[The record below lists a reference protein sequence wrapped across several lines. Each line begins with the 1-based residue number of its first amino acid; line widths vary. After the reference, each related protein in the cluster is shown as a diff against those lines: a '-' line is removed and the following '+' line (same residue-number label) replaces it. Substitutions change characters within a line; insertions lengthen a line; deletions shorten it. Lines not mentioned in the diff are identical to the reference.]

1 MKTDLYTKGILTII
15 AVCLILIVLKD
26 IDIFPKAYASQP
38 NTPNYGIVP
47 LNEDGTI
54 DVNVKAFDPENVL
67 KVEML
72 DEVNVN
78 IEEVGGR
85 DVHGGTLKVE
95 IQDKK

>member
-1 MKTDLYTKGILTII
+1 MKTDLYTKSILTII
-15 AVCLILIVLKD
+15 AVCLVLIVLKD

-54 DVNVKAFDPENVL
+54 DVNVKNFDSENVL

-72 DEVNVN
+72 DEINVN
-78 IEEVGGR
+78 IEEVGGKNVR
-85 DVHGGTLKVE
+85 GGALRVVIGE
-95 IQDKK
+95 